1 MSLVAAYYTTRA
13 SLAWAPKHDERK
25 VLMYLEKFYT
35 VAQRYSGLHYN
46 VKRVATLELQYYE
59 VHKRLSG
66 KAEKEELLPVGP
78 QPTLRVIGAN

>member
-46 VKRVATLELQYYE
+46 VKRVVPWSCSTMSFTDVYQVKQKKRNYY
-59 VHKRLSG
+59 
-66 KAEKEELLPVGP
+66 
-78 QPTLRVIGAN
+78 Q